1 MNRTRIHAICVLV
14 LLAAFG
20 VAGAA
25 GAESPGEGPAASDAD
40 ARAKQK
46 TSAQVPRPIVDDEPT
61 RKAFAAGSLPGT
73 ADGSPAVKVGTPEN
87 PIPGPEPDGRAAS
100 LLQGVE
106 LDALAGG
113 AAVTLRGD
121 GQFRYRSFELED
133 LDRFVVDLLG
143 VAATPPSF
151 AVPSEGGPVARVRA
165 AQHRSEPE
173 PITRVVVDLR
183 SPSAP
188 VLESQPNGL
197 ELYFPGEAAAEGRGG
212 DPQSDVAS
220 ETEPVAAA
228 AAAEQSEASTADTRL
243 ASGSPRPRVMV
254 AALQE
259 QETDALFANLARGRQ
274 LAAENTPIGPLDPQ
288 DQDVQDAV
296 RTWQETGEAPVI
308 QRSTTVLYPFGERQ
322 VMLTCSPDRVCDIEL
337 QAGEVIYDVA
347 VGASDRWTV
356 QPLTSGDPERP
367 TPHVLVQP
375 SVHGTATNLVI
386 GTNERVYHVGL
397 HSPTAQELQS
407 RSVHYDRH
415 LKFYYPDETVQSW
428 HTAAQ
433 MRELIAKRN
442 AAREQLRSNDL
453 ELGTS
458 LDRLN
463 LSYEV
468 DPNRRAR
475 RVRWVPTAVF
485 DDGER
490 TYIKFPL
497 DASTAS
503 LPTLVI
509 EDGDKSL
516 VPNSH
521 YEPETRTLVV
531 HRLFDEALLFQDTG
545 RRRPEVEIRA
555 NR

>member
-14 LLAAFG
+14 LLTAFSVG
-20 VAGAA
+20 SVVGAKKP
-25 GAESPGEGPAASDAD
+25 GKESATLEPAA
-40 ARAKQK
+40 RTEQE
-46 TSAQVPRPIVDDEPT
+46 TPAQLPRPIVDGEPT
-61 RKAFAAGSLPGT
+61 RKAFTAGSLPGVDEASA
-73 ADGSPAVKVGTPEN
+73 ADHLGTPED
-87 PIPGPEPDGRAAS
+87 PVPGPDPEGPAAS

-113 AAVTLRGD
+113 AAVMLRGD
-121 GQFRYRSFELED
+121 GQFRYRTFELED

-151 AVPSEGGPVARVRA
+151 VVPSEAGPVARVRA
-165 AQHRSEPE
+165 AQHRAEPE

-183 SPSAP
+183 SPTAP
-188 VLESQPNGL
+188 VMENRPEGL
-197 ELYFPGEAAAEGRGG
+197 ELIFPDETPSGARDGGPEAEVASAAGAPAATAAMEQPEAA
-212 DPQSDVAS
+212 
-220 ETEPVAAA
+220 
-228 AAAEQSEASTADTRL
+228 TADTGPE
-243 ASGSPRPRVMV
+243 AGSPGPRVV
-254 AALQE
+254 EAALPD
-259 QETDALFANLARGRQ
+259 QETDALFANLARGRR
-274 LAAENTPIGPLDPQ
+274 LAAQNTPIGPLDPQ

-386 GTNERVYHVGL
+386 GTNKRVYHVGL
-397 HSPTAQELQS
+397 HSPTVQELQS
-407 RSVHYDRH
+407 RPVHYDRH
-415 LKFYYPDETVQSW
+415 LRFYYPDETVQSW

-433 MRELIAKRN
+433 MRELIVKRN
-442 AAREQLRSNDL
+442 AARERLHSNDL

-463 LSYEV
+463 LSYKV

-475 RVRWVPTAVF
+475 RVRWIPTAVF

-497 DASTAS
+497 DASTTS
-503 LPTLVI
+503 LPTLVV